1 MSDNFN
7 NFENNPDI
15 NEGQIGGFDSAEI
28 INEKTVESA
37 ENFNNGTYTKSR
49 DEIIQDE
56 VFEEPKE
63 TEKSDYTPNTNGY
76 QSGYNYSQNMY
87 NNQYGNRYTSYSQPV
102 VQRPVKKNKKRFGA
116 GTVII
121 ASVLAAVIGAVSGV
135 CAFVYYGDN
144 FNSNIIS
151 EVTDSNDKNSNSN
164 ININVDKTV
173 ESVVEAVAEKVSP
186 SVVGIRTTT
195 SVMSF
200 FGGASEA
207 TGEGSGVIYS
217 SDGYIITNYHVIE
230 SVIEASNDAKIEVF
244 LNNNMEKSYEA
255 QVIGYHISSDLAVV
269 KIDATG
275 LPAVTVSD
283 SDDLKAGQYVIAIG
297 NPGGLEFMGS
307 VTYGVISGLNRVVS
321 TSTGITLIQ
330 TDAAINPGNSGGALL
345 NTNGEL
351 IGINSSKIV
360 SEEYEGMGFAIPSNT
375 VVEKCKKIIERKDVA
390 ESYVGITISKKY
402 TPDVLN
408 YYGYP
413 VGAVVLSVDEGSP
426 ADNTG
431 IRKGDIIVEF
441 NGKEISSYTLFEE
454 YLHDTEP
461 NTTASIKIYRSSRYY
476 TAEIKIAANS

>member
-1 MSDNFN
+1 MTDNFN
-7 NFENNPDI
+7 EFDYKSNTNDGEI
-15 NEGQIGGFDSAEI
+15 SGFDSVTKN
-28 INEKTVESA
+28 NEKSVE
-37 ENFNNGTYTKSR
+37 NNNVYDGSYTKSR
-49 DEIIQDE
+49 DEIIQDDISSN
-56 VFEEPKE
+56 
-63 TEKSDYTPNTNGY
+63 SDDNKPFGFTPENN
-76 QSGYNYSQNMY
+76 Y
-87 NNQYGNRYTSYSQPV
+87 NNQYSGGYNYYNQPIM
-102 VQRPVKKNKKRFGA
+102 PKSIKKEKKRYGA
-116 GTVII
+116 GVVI
-121 ASVLAAVIGAVSGV
+121 ASVILAAIIGAVSSIG
-135 CAFVYYGDN
+135 AFIYFGGSLPMDYNEATKNDTQ
-144 FNSNIIS
+144 NSN
-151 EVTDSNDKNSNSN
+151 VN
-164 ININVDKTV
+164 INIDKTV

-200 FGGASEA
+200 FGGASES

-230 SVIEASNDAKIEVF
+230 SVIEASSNAKIEVF
-244 LNNNMEKSYEA
+244 LNNNIEKSYEA
-255 QVIGYHISSDLAVV
+255 KVVGYHISSDLAVI

-275 LPAVTVSD
+275 LPAVTIAD
-283 SDDLKAGQYVIAIG
+283 SSSLKAGQYVIAIG

-345 NTNGEL
+345 NTSGEL

-360 SEEYEGMGFAIPSNT
+360 AEEYEGMGFAIPSNT
-375 VVEKCKKIIERKDVA
+375 VVEKCKKIIERKDVS

-426 ADNTG
+426 ADKTG

-441 NGKEISSYTLFEE
+441 NGKEITNYTLFEE

-461 NTTASIKIYRSSRYY
+461 NTTVKIKIYRSGRYY
-476 TAEIKIAANS
+476 TAELKIAANS